1 MFYYEKYS
9 PVILFGSMAILSIV
23 IILLFRKKISS
34 LIDPLLLHL
43 IWCASSL
50 ALLFGYFRKVGP
62 NVDGLLFVAVY
73 VFYLTGLYFFSS
85 SKAANYEILTK
96 ELYHHKNTK
105 LFLLCL
111 GLNIASRYEF
121 FSYAL
126 SSSSIVEWF
135 LYRFKQVEGRNVVQY
150 ILQLG
155 ARPFFLYYTFIL
167 LKTKPSWRW
176 YVSII
181 LIFNVLLDV
190 VAGGRSS
197 MISLMLAFG
206 FFVYRFSP
214 FFSKQR
220 VRKLNIYGVLAV
232 LVALTIGSAV
242 TSLYQ
247 KDSTFEDGVLSMGNR
262 LLAAG
267 DGLEM
272 YLTNNGSVF
281 IKSGVG
287 EYIKSVFGIFIKRVV
302 DIQTQ
307 SVGWQLYELENG
319 IVVPFAVGPN
329 YILPLQAFVLGKLY
343 IVPYCLFIGFI
354 VAFLRGNQ
362 LTKALI
368 KNQPLSFV
376 LGLLSFEPALDIEL
390 FVLSLL
396 GCLFVFYCFI
406 FPFRKL
412 TLINDYSTS
421 FVKLKMSLK
430 YD

>member
-1 MFYYEKYS
+1 MFYYEKYN
-9 PVILFGSMAILSIV
+9 PTILFGSMAIFSIV

-50 ALLFGYFRKVGP
+50 ALLFGYFSKAGP
-62 NVDGLLFVAVY
+62 NVDGLLFMSVY
-73 VFYLTGLYFFSS
+73 AIYLIGLYAFSS
-85 SKAANYEILTK
+85 SKTTNYEILRK

-111 GLNIASRYEF
+111 GLNVVSRYEF
-121 FSYAL
+121 ISFAL
-126 SSSSIVEWF
+126 SSSSIIEWF

-181 LIFNVLLDV
+181 LILNVLLDV

-197 MISLMLAFG
+197 IISLMLAFG
-206 FFVYRFSP
+206 YFIHRFSP

-220 VRKLNIYGVLAV
+220 LRKLNVYGVLAV
-232 LVALTIGSAV
+232 LVALTIGAAV

-281 IKSGVG
+281 IKSGIG

-319 IVVPFAVGPN
+319 VVVPFAVGPN

-343 IVPYCLFIGFI
+343 IVPYSLFIGFL
-354 VAFLRGNQ
+354 VSFLRGNY
-362 LTKALI
+362 LTRTFVRS
-368 KNQPLSFV
+368 QPLSFV
-376 LGLLSFEPALDIEL
+376 FGLICFEPASDIEL
-390 FVLSLL
+390 FVLSLF
-396 GCLFVFYCFI
+396 GCICVFCCFI
-406 FPFRKL
+406 FPFQKL
-412 TLINDYSTS
+412 KVIDDYSRKIRT
-421 FVKLKMSLK
+421 FKMSSK
-430 YD
+430 HE